1 MTSTVSANVTSLDYD
16 GLKESLRS
24 FLSNHPTFTDY
35 DFAGSG
41 LNAIIEVLA
50 YNSQQYAYLA
60 NMLSN
65 EMFLDS
71 AILRSSVVSLAKLVG
86 YTPRSI
92 VASQAQVSLTFEGVP
107 LNYVNLELPKGTQFS
122 TKIKSKTFTFVNRD
136 SVSIFPTNAITN
148 PGQYRITNLPIYEGE
163 ILTNDFVV
171 VNPASDRFIIPNN
184 NADISTLRV
193 YVKPS
198 GGSTFS
204 LYTEANS
211 ILGLTNAS
219 TIYYIQ
225 EVDSMQFEVYF
236 GDDVL
241 GKSLSVG
248 DTVRLEY
255 IATNGIFGNFA
266 RTFTVGSIGGFTP
279 IVTTDVTSTGG
290 ASAEGINTIRQN
302 AQKMYS
308 SQDRCVTT
316 QDYRAVIMDKF
327 PYAKSVRVWGGEAEN
342 PPKYG
347 KVFVSIA
354 TQDGTKLTQDNKRMI
369 INDILS
375 DRSFLRIVPTIVDP
389 QNIFVGVK
397 TVVKYNPR
405 LVNDLTALKNS
416 VNDKIIAFGI
426 DALEGHGKPLYLS
439 NLLSSIDQVS
449 GVVGNISTITLV
461 YRFVPKINSTQI
473 LTVNFKNPI
482 KLGSVRST
490 PMNFSSDQSSS
501 YILEDDSKGNIVAYK
516 LDGYS
521 NKVYLPNY
529 KAGSVD
535 YTNGTIVLDNLTIE
549 DFVGEF
555 SEITWVCEN
564 NDIVPQFNQVLY
576 ISPEKIDVQVQA
588 ETIV

>member
-1 MTSTVSANVTSLDYD
+1 
-16 GLKESLRS
+16 LKESLRS
-24 FLSNHPTFTDY
+24 FLSNNPTFTDY

-92 VASQAQVSLTFEGVP
+92 VASRAQVSLMFEDVP
-107 LNYVNLELPKGTQFS
+107 LNYVNLELPKGTKFS

-148 PGQYRITNLPIYEGE
+148 PGQFRITNLPIYEGE
-163 ILTNDFVV
+163 IITNDFVV

-204 LYTEANS
+204 LYTKANS

-236 GDDVL
+236 GDGVL

-255 IATNGIFGNFA
+255 IATNGVFGNFA

-279 IVTTDVTSTGG
+279 IVTTDAISTGG
-290 ASAEGINTIRQN
+290 ASAEGINTIRQT
-302 AQKMYS
+302 APKMYS
-308 SQDRCVTT
+308 SQDRCVTR

-327 PYAKSVRVWGGEAEN
+327 PYAKSVSVWGGEDEN

-354 TQDGTKLTQDNKRMI
+354 TRDGTKLTQDDKRMI
-369 INDILS
+369 VNDILA
-375 DRSFLRIVPTIVDP
+375 DRSILHIVPTIVDP

-426 DALEGHGKPLYLS
+426 DVLEGHGKPLYLS

-473 LTVNFKNPI
+473 LTVDFKNPI
-482 KLGSVRST
+482 KLGSICST

-501 YILEDDSKGNIVAYK
+501 YMLEDDSKGNIVAYK

-535 YTNGTIVLDNLTIE
+535 YTNGTIVLDNLVVE
-549 DFVGEF
+549 NFVGEF

-588 ETIV
+588 ETFV

>member
-1 MTSTVSANVTSLDYD
+1 MTSIVSANVTSLDYD

-24 FLSNHPTFTDY
+24 FLSNNPTFTDY

-71 AILRSSVVSLAKLVG
+71 AILRSSIVSLAKLVG

-92 VASQAQVSLTFEGVP
+92 VASQAQVSLTFERVP
-107 LNYVNLELPKGTQFS
+107 LNYVNLELPKGTKFS
-122 TKIKSKTFTFVNRD
+122 TKIKSKTFTFINRD
-136 SVSIFPTNAITN
+136 SVSIFPTNSITN
-148 PGQYRITNLPIYEGE
+148 PGQFRITNLPIYEGE
-163 ILTNDFVV
+163 IITNDFVV

-236 GDDVL
+236 GDGVL

-266 RTFTVGSIGGFTP
+266 RTFTIGSIGGFTP

-290 ASAEGINTIRQN
+290 ASAEGLNTIRQT
-302 AQKMYS
+302 APKMYS
-308 SQDRCVTT
+308 SQDRCVTR

-327 PYAKSVRVWGGEAEN
+327 PYAKSVSVWGGEDEN

-375 DRSFLRIVPTIVDP
+375 DRSILHIVPTIVDP

-416 VNDKIIAFGI
+416 VNDKIVAFGV

-449 GVVGNISTITLV
+449 GVVGNISIVTLV

-473 LTVNFKNPI
+473 LTINFKNPI

-490 PMNFSSDQSSS
+490 PMNFSSDQLSS
-501 YILEDDSKGNIVAYK
+501 YMLEDDSKGNIVAYK

-535 YTNGTIVLDNLTIE
+535 YTNGTIVLDNLVVE
-549 DFVGEF
+549 NFVGEF